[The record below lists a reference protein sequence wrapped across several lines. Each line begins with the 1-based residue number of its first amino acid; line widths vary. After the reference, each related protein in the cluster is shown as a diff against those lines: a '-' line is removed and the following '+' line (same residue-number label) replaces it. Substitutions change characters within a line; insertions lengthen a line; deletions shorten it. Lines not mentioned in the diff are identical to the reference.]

1 MLKTRQQGSIL
12 IEGLIAILIFS
23 VGVLALMG
31 MQAVAIKNASQA
43 QYRSQAALL
52 AGQILN
58 QMMVDQVNIANY
70 ADGGGAPS
78 RDAWDVQVTDALP
91 NGAGSIAYVDTP
103 ATPRLATVTVTWR
116 APDEPVDAT
125 HQYVTSAN
133 LMPAV
138 N

>member
-1 MLKTRQQGSIL
+1 MLKTRQRGSIL
-12 IEGLIAILIFS
+12 IEGLVSILIFS

-31 MQAVAIKNASQA
+31 MQSVAIKNASQA
-43 QYRSQAALL
+43 QYRSEAALL

-58 QMMVDQVNIANY
+58 QMMVDQAGIANY
-70 ADGGGAPS
+70 VDGGGAPA
-78 RDAWDVQVTDALP
+78 RDAWDIQVADTLP

-103 ATPRLATVTVTWR
+103 ATPRLATITVTWR
-116 APDEPVDAT
+116 APDEAADVV

-133 LMPAV
+133 IMPAV